1 MEAYTG
7 FASVYD
13 IFMDNVPYDEWCVY
27 LTELMR
33 EYGVTEGLVAELG
46 CGTGSMTR
54 RLAAAGYDMIGIDL
68 SEDMLDVAR
77 SYEAD
82 SYEISCEDNE
92 ETELPD
98 EELEADDAE
107 EDFRQESVGGSVV
120 PRIMYL
126 NQDMREFELYGT
138 VAAVVSLCDSLNYIT
153 EEADL
158 CEVFRL
164 VNNYLD
170 PGGLFLFDMNTIH
183 KYRDVIGETTIAEN
197 REDCSFIWDNA
208 YDEASGLNQYD
219 ITIFKKVDFE
229 EEDADELPLFER
241 TMETHV
247 QRAYSLETV
256 VRLLEEAG
264 LEFVAAYE
272 AGKRQPV
279 TEQTE
284 RMFVIAREKYQAG
297 KWYQEE

>member
-1 MEAYTG
+1 MDAYTG

-13 IFMDNVPYDEWCVY
+13 IFMDNVPYDEWCAY
-27 LTELMR
+27 LTALMK
-33 EYGVTEGLVAELG
+33 EYGVPEGLVAELG

-82 SYEISCEDNE
+82 AYEISYEDE
-92 ETELPD
+92 I
-98 EELEADDAE
+98 
-107 EDFRQESVGGSVV
+107 

-158 CEVFRL
+158 CKVFRL

-219 ITIFKKVDFE
+219 ITIFKRAVFE
-229 EEDADELPLFER
+229 DEAEDEPPLFER

-264 LEFVAAYE
+264 MEFVAAYE
-272 AGKRQPV
+272 AGTRQPV
-279 TEQTE
+279 TGQTE
-284 RMFVIAREKYQAG
+284 RMFIIAREKYQAG
-297 KWYQEE
+297 KWYQEERERIKVKE